1 MLRRS
6 SGLAALAVA
15 LGCGRRGD
23 VDLGEVHALSDGG
36 TGGSNGVTCGAVP
49 CENHSGEKTFVV
61 AGALADSAERF
72 ATSSR
77 RPPGTDGAREPALIY
92 PSHETRLPLNIA
104 RILYE
109 WTSPPGEATYELR
122 FTGPRTRVSVYTTE
136 LRFTPD
142 DEQWDWI
149 AESNRGAEVVVEVS
163 VLGAGSVEAWTSRPI
178 TLSFS
183 DSAVEGAIYYWSTG
197 AEGVMKALISDTTPV
212 KFYAIPEGTEKA
224 ACVGCHSLSRDG
236 KRLAVVGDGDVLR
249 EIAVADRAQILP
261 SSSGGAGGAPAGGAG
276 GAPAMPSGKGEP
288 KDVGTPA
295 SWTTF
300 SPDGKR
306 LLVAS
311 DGALTLLDADTGA
324 RVGPDDGVVPTPSG
338 LTATHPDWSPNG
350 DRVAITLAEKG
361 GSKQV
366 EDGSIAVLPFDGTNW
381 GAAEILVPS
390 AGAGDNNFFPVFS
403 PDSRFLAYVQATG
416 KSSDAASAELRLLRL
431 SDSKIFDLPRLNQRV
446 GAMDSVIGV
455 GNSMPS
461 WAPSTRPGVFWL
473 AFSSL
478 RAYGTVRPVDTKKD
492 QLWIAAIDP
501 ALPDP
506 GAAAFWAPFQNL
518 EHGNHRAFW
527 THTAED
533 SQCLCAELCGD
544 DVDND
549 CDGVAD
555 ESECRASCDARETCN
570 DGIDNDCN
578 CAVDDCSVEVCDDG
592 VDNDG
597 DGATDADDA
606 SCKAP

>member
-6 SGLAALAVA
+6 SGLAALVVA

-23 VDLGEVHALSDGG
+23 VDLGEVRALADGG
-36 TGGSNGVTCGAVP
+36 TGGSNGMTCGATP
-49 CENHSGEKTFVV
+49 CADHSGEKRFLV
-61 AGALADSAERF
+61 AGALPDAAERF
-72 ATSSR
+72 ASSTR
-77 RPPGTDGAREPALIY
+77 RPSGTDSAREPALVY

-109 WTSPPGEATYELR
+109 WTSPAGQATYELR
-122 FTGPRTRVSVYTTE
+122 FSGPRTRVSIYTDQ

-149 AESNRGAEVVVEVS
+149 AEANRGADVTVEVS
-163 VLGAGSVEAWTSRPI
+163 ALAAGSEEAWTSRPI

-197 AEGVMKALISDTTPV
+197 AEGVMKALISDTNPV
-212 KFYAIPEGTEKA
+212 KFYSVPEGAEKA
-224 ACVGCHSLSRDG
+224 TCVGCHSLSRDG
-236 KRLAVVGDGDVLR
+236 KRLAVVGDGDVLS
-249 EIAVADRAQILP
+249 EVSVADRALIVPP
-261 SSSGGAGGAPAGGAG
+261 SSAGAGGG
-276 GAPAMPSGKGEP
+276 PAMPPAKAEP
-288 KDVGTPA
+288 KAGMGTPA
-295 SWTTF
+295 AWTTF
-300 SPDGKR
+300 SPDGKL
-306 LLVAS
+306 LLVAA
-311 DGALTLLDADTGA
+311 GGTLTLLDADTGA
-324 RVGPDDGVVPTPSG
+324 RVGAGDGVVPTPAG
-338 LTATHPDWSPNG
+338 LVATHPDWSPSG

-361 GSKQV
+361 GSKEV
-366 EDGSIAVLPFDGTNW
+366 EGGSIVLLTFDGTNW
-381 GAAEILVPS
+381 GGPDTVVAS
-390 AGAGDNNFFPVFS
+390 AGGQDNNFFPVFS
-403 PDSRFLAYVQATG
+403 PDSRYLAYVHATD

-431 SDSKIFDLPRLNQRV
+431 SDGTIYELSRLNRRV
-446 GAMDSVIGV
+446 GALDGVTAV

-461 WAPSTRPGVFWL
+461 WAPSTRSGLFWL

-478 RAYGTVRPVDTKKD
+478 RAYASVRPADTKKD

-501 ALPDP
+501 ELPDP

-544 DVDND
+544 DIDND

-555 ESECRASCDARETCN
+555 ESDCRASCDARETCD

-578 CAVDDCSVEVCDDG
+578 CAVDDCSIEVCDDG